1 MRLVIT
7 GTPGTGKTVLAR
19 KISERLGLPLYPA
32 NEVAK
37 ERGWVKRGEAD
48 LNKLE
53 GFYAS
58 LKGGF
63 VAEGHLLCEF
73 PVPRAR
79 CIILRTRPDVLRKR
93 LEARGYSKKKTLDN
107 LVCEVLDYCVV
118 KAESNYRRVTQV
130 DNTRF
135 ASVRRALEANQERDW
150 TGFAVKNIPEI
161 LM

>member
-1 MRLVIT
+1 MRIVIT

-19 KISERLGLPLYPA
+19 KIGVALGLPVVSA
-32 NEVAK
+32 GKVAK

-48 LNKLE
+48 LKKLE
-53 GFYAS
+53 RFYAS

-73 PVPRAR
+73 PVPRAQ
-79 CIILRTRPDVLRKR
+79 CIVLRTRPDVLKKR

-107 LVCEVLDYCVV
+107 LVCEALDYCLV
-118 KAESNYRRVTQV
+118 KAECNYRRVTQV

-135 ASVRRALEANQERDW
+135 ASVECALGGNQERDW
-150 TGFAVKNIPEI
+150 TGFVIKKMPEV